1 MIKPELIEIVKEI
14 TANKDT
20 AFRISPRDLLRY
32 LGCEKRT
39 SGNIAYVNNFL
50 QSNNLITEPDYKD
63 VWLDGEIIIRH
74 KDTAKTKLGKNPIL
88 PISILPS
95 ANKPPQTIN
104 RDAKISE
111 AVTLMMINNYSQLP
125 VMSNPKSVAGFIS
138 WETLAVAITN
148 GNKSEDVKDYLKT
161 DVKILNRDTPL
172 IEAIKIVIQEGI
184 VLVQEKDKSLCGII
198 TIADI
203 SKQFF
208 TLTEPFLLL
217 ERIENLIR
225 LMLNEKFLVED
236 LKNLCREGEK
246 TPQFIDDLTFGQY
259 IRLIEVENNWEKLN
273 LKIDR
278 TSFIKKLDEVR
289 EIRNDVMHFNTD
301 GITDK
306 QRKDLIN
313 MANFL
318 TELIKHQ
325 YN

>member
-1 MIKPELIEIVKEI
+1 MIKPEFTEIIKEI
-14 TANKDT
+14 TTNKDSS
-20 AFRISPRDLLRY
+20 FSISPRDLLRY

-39 SGNIAYVNNFL
+39 SGNVAYVNHFL
-50 QSNNLITEPDYKD
+50 QLNNLITEPDYKD
-63 VWLDGEIIIRH
+63 VWLDGEIIIKH
-74 KDTAKTKLGKNPIL
+74 KDTAKTKLGKNSIL
-88 PISILPS
+88 PIGILPS
-95 ANKPPQTIN
+95 ANIPPQTIN

-111 AVTLMMINNYSQLP
+111 AVTLMMMNNYSQLP

-138 WETLAVAITN
+138 WETLAIAITN

-161 DVKILNRDTPL
+161 DLKILNRDTPL
-172 IEAIKIVIQEGI
+172 IEAIKIVINEGV

-208 TLTEPFLLL
+208 VLTEPFLLL

-225 LMLNEKFLVED
+225 LILNEKFLVED
-236 LKNLCREGEK
+236 LKKICRDGEK
-246 TPQFIDDLTFGQY
+246 TPQFIDDLTFGEY
-259 IRLIEVENNWEKLN
+259 IILIQTENNWDKLN

-278 TSFIKKLDEVR
+278 VSFIKKLDEIR
-289 EIRNDVMHFNTD
+289 KIRNDVMHFNAD

-306 QRKDLIN
+306 QKKDLIN

-318 TELIKHQ
+318 TELTKHQ
-325 YN
+325 YE